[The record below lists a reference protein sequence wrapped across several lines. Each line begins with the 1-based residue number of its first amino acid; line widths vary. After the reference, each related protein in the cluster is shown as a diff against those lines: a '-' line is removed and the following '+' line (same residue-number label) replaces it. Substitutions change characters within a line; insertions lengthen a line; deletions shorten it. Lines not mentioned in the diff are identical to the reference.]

1 MQQDERA
8 RQAQPG
14 GLELTRWSPGQAL
27 VRREVLNDGH
37 PWAEIA
43 VLAVEDTDDLL
54 VTYIPEGAPIR
65 FPPAPFG
72 PHPWLGKERWHGH
85 GTLMLQRPGD
95 WYAVWVFWTGPK
107 REFHGWY
114 LNLQEPFRRTGL
126 GYDTQDLELDIWLPR
141 EGGYELKDDEQL
153 EQRVEEGRFT
163 TEQVRKIRAEATRI
177 LEELE
182 RDGPWWPDSWA
193 AWQPD
198 PAWPTPTFPSH
209 VQSS

>member
-1 MQQDERA
+1 MRQDERA
-8 RQAQPG
+8 RATPPG
-14 GLELTRWSPGQAL
+14 GTKLTPWSPGQVL

-43 VLAVEDTDDLL
+43 VLCIEDTDDLL

-65 FPPAPFG
+65 FPPGPFG

-85 GTLMLQRPGD
+85 GTLMLQRPDD
-95 WYAVWVFWTGPK
+95 WYAVWVFWSGPK
-107 REFHGWY
+107 REFRGWY
-114 LNLQEPFRRTGL
+114 LNLQEPFRRTPQ

-163 TEQVRKIRAEATRI
+163 TEQVRATRAEASRI
-177 LEELE
+177 LRELE
-182 RDGPWWPDSWA
+182 SDGRWWSDTWSE
-193 AWQPD
+193 WQPD
-198 PAWPTPTFPSH
+198 PDWPTPTFPD
-209 VQSS
+209 

>member
-1 MQQDERA
+1 MRQDERA
-8 RQAQPG
+8 RPAPPG
-14 GLELTRWSPGQAL
+14 GAELTRWSPGQVL

-43 VLAVEDTDDLL
+43 VLCIEDTDDLL

-65 FPPAPFG
+65 FPPGPFG

-85 GTLMLQRPGD
+85 GTLMLQRPDD
-95 WYAVWVFWTGPK
+95 WYAVWVFWSGPK
-107 REFHGWY
+107 REFRGWY
-114 LNLQEPFRRTGL
+114 LNLQEPFRRTPQ

-163 TEQVRKIRAEATRI
+163 TEQVRATRAEASRI
-177 LEELE
+177 LRELE
-182 RDGPWWPDSWA
+182 SDGRWWSDTLSE
-193 AWQPD
+193 WQPD
-198 PAWPTPTFPSH
+198 PDWPTPTFPD
-209 VQSS
+209 